1 MIMIGSKMISRTT
14 KLLLFV
20 KKLLD
25 REKNDL
31 DGRIIINVI

>member
-1 MIMIGSKMISRTT
+1 MKLL